1 MFTLIAIAIGA
12 ILGYL
17 AVRLILFIL
26 EVLIDLFNLL
36 F

>member
-26 EVLIDLFNLL
+26 EILIDLFNLL

>member
-17 AVRLILFIL
+17 AVRFILFIL
-26 EVLIDLFNLL
+26 EVLIDLINLL